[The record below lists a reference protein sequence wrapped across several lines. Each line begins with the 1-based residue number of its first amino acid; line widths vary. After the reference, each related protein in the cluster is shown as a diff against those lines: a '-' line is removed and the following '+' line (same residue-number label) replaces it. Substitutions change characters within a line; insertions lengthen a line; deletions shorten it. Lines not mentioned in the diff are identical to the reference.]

1 MIHLYKLLSSR
12 LTIAALLLCTLGFIG
27 CTETEDEL
35 SSSYGYVQFKLY
47 KNDTAPTSRATTLD
61 YLHDAHKVQV
71 TMQHDDRTI
80 VQTLVLNAYNS
91 ENSEY
96 GLRSDK
102 LQLLVGE
109 YRVIGYTLYDRL
121 DNELLSASAHS
132 QFTIIAD
139 GLVMHNL
146 SVSVTPRGKA
156 AFRLVKPENF
166 SATRATEAGAYP
178 FGNIKAVSFTVKN
191 INTTE
196 STDINKVL
204 VTLEEGFLD
213 HSIDGSEYNAQ
224 TTSFSVDTVVWLKEG
239 TYTVSRYTTYADKN
253 ARNVLEAVEVTD
265 GVTFEVRDNELTDS
279 VAITIQL
286 SETAEHIKD
295 YLALKE
301 IWLALDGPN
310 WSYYG
315 EA

>member
-178 FGNIKAVSFTVKN
+178 FGNIKA
-191 INTTE
+191 
-196 STDINKVL
+196 
-204 VTLEEGFLD
+204 
-213 HSIDGSEYNAQ
+213 
-224 TTSFSVDTVVWLKEG
+224 
-239 TYTVSRYTTYADKN
+239 
-253 ARNVLEAVEVTD
+253 RNCL
-265 GVTFEVRDNELTDS
+265 
-279 VAITIQL
+279 
-286 SETAEHIKD
+286 
-295 YLALKE
+295 
-301 IWLALDGPN
+301 P
-310 WSYYG
+310 
-315 EA
+315 